1 MTRPGQ
7 AAAEGATPEGPTPE
21 GPTPEGRAG
30 LDALLADPR
39 HALVAADFDGTLAPI
54 VARPHDAR
62 AHPDAVP
69 VLTALARTVGTL
81 AVITG
86 RPAAD
91 AVALGGF
98 GAIPGLIVIG
108 HYGWQRWQDG
118 ELTAAETPP
127 AVAAARGA
135 LPGVL
140 REAGAPDGTWVED
153 KAHAVAVHTRGTADP
168 EAALGLLRE
177 PLGELAAGLGLAAE
191 PGRFVIEL
199 RPPGRDKG
207 TALTGLAGER
217 AARSVL
223 FCGDDLGDLP
233 AFAAV
238 RSLRA
243 GGVPGC
249 AVASA
254 SAESPQVAAAADLVV
269 PGPDGVVAML
279 AAIAGQLE
287 HSSLRHWA
295 RKGAGLVKA
304 PGGQDRARRAGRPAS
319 GPAGPPR
326 RWRPARRCGGGV
338 RHRAWPAPRAGPR
351 LSR

>member
-1 MTRPGQ
+1 VTLPRL
-7 AAAEGATPEGPTPE
+7 ATPEGQ
-21 GPTPEGRAG
+21 AG

-39 HALVAADFDGTLAPI
+39 QALIAADFDGTLAPI
-54 VARPHDAR
+54 VARPGDAR
-62 AHPDAVP
+62 AHPGARP
-69 VLTALARTVGTL
+69 VLTALAGSVGTL

-98 GAIPGLIVIG
+98 AAIPGLIVIG
-108 HYGWQRWQDG
+108 HYGGQRWQDG
-118 ELTAAETPP
+118 RLTEAAAPP
-127 AVAAARGA
+127 AVGAARDA

-140 REAGAPDGTWVED
+140 RRAGAPDGTWIED

-168 EAALGLLRE
+168 QAALRRLRE
-177 PLGELAAGLGLAAE
+177 PLGDLAAGLGLAAE

-199 RPPGRDKG
+199 RPPGVDKG
-207 TALTGLAGER
+207 TALAGLAAER

-243 GGVPGC
+243 DGIPGC

-269 PGPDGVVAML
+269 DGPDGIVALL
-279 AAIAGQLE
+279 AAIAGRLGPGDG
-287 HSSLRHWA
+287 SLSH
-295 RKGAGLVKA
+295 
-304 PGGQDRARRAGRPAS
+304 P
-319 GPAGPPR
+319 
-326 RWRPARRCGGGV
+326 
-338 RHRAWPAPRAGPR
+338 
-351 LSR
+351 